1 MSATIVGAIVAF
13 VTIPLGVALW
23 RDAPQKPQQ
32 TQQNR
37 QVEVTTTSAEI
48 ATTTTRRGSPRPT
61 VVQLTVPDTT
71 PQALTDSAKTT
82 SVSAVTG
89 DSATPPSP

>member
-13 VTIPLGVALW
+13 VTIPLGAALW
-23 RDAPQKPQQ
+23 RDAPPNPQQ

-37 QVEVTTTSAEI
+37 QVDD
-48 ATTTTRRGSPRPT
+48 TTTTAEITLTTTRLGSPRPT

-82 SVSAVTG
+82 SVSVVTG
-89 DSATPPSP
+89 SSATPPSP